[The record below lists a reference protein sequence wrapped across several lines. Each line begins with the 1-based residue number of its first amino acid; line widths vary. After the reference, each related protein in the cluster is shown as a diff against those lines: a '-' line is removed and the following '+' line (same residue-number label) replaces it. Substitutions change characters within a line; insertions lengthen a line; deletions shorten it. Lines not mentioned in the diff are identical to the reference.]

1 MPRVFDKV
9 YAGVQERLAGSS
21 IVRRLIFRLA
31 VFFKQRAM
39 ARGVRWDEVRGAEN
53 PKCKCAQPCHEHYHG
68 QLIA

>member
-31 VFFKQRAM
+31 VFFKQRALL
-39 ARGVRWDEVRGAEN
+39 RGVRWDEVRGF
-53 PKCKCAQPCHEHYHG
+53 G
-68 QLIA
+68 DLRIALP